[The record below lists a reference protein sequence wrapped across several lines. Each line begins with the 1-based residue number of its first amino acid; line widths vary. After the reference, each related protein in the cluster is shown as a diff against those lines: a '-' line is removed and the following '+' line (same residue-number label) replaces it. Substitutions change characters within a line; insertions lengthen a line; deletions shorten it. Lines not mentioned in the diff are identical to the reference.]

1 MTLTTPIRFGAWE
14 GTAYHHEHRWWVAPR
29 PICEFLGLDW
39 RTQRRVIQRSPGLSV
54 GGFKTP
60 TEKDGKTY
68 LTLMIPTVDVGL
80 WLVQISPSKV
90 APEAA
95 PALTGMQSSLRS
107 AIEAQINEA
116 FGIPSPAD
124 LQDLL
129 AAPLPADIEAEP
141 CLRAMV
147 TGLRAEKLAEPGV
160 ARAALMFKLGLP
172 GTKVGALLGR
182 SAYWA
187 NKRRRMLID
196 LFVLEPRKPV
206 VQPPA
211 NDAQIDLFGGEA
223 TNA

>member
-14 GTAYHHEHRWWVAPR
+14 GTAYFHEHRWWTAPR
-29 PICEFLGLDW
+29 PICEFLGLSW
-39 RTQRRVIQRSPGLSV
+39 SAQRKTILRSPGLTCVAFKATQV
-54 GGFKTP
+54 GGQAR
-60 TEKDGKTY
+60 EI
-68 LTLMIPTVDVGL
+68 LVIPTVDIGL
-80 WLVQISPSKV
+80 WLVQISPTKV
-90 APEAA
+90 AAEAV
-95 PALTGMQSSLRS
+95 PALTEMQSHLRS
-107 AIEAQINEA
+107 AIEQQINEA

-129 AAPLPADIEAEP
+129 AAPMPDEVAAEP
-141 CLRAMV
+141 RLRAMV
-147 TGLRAEKLAEPGV
+147 TELRAEKLAEPGV

-206 VQPPA
+206 VQPAA
-211 NDAQIDLFGGEA
+211 NDGQADLFGSEIG
-223 TNA
+223 NG